1 MTKRSSGLTAKPLS
15 SERSAG
21 TSTWDRLNATIT
33 LLNIIDLLT
42 VTIINICPTIW
53 LFLNDLLCKLR
64 RDNCW
69 QMSTKSTA
77 YRRTYSQNILCK
89 KKKNRTTHKLIT
101 TDKRRWFFHTL
112 ASRIYW
118 PVTHLHGPCFI
129 QQLFCVTSA
138 LKSNHGKK
146 YIWTL
151 WKIITENTL
160 PTFSCY
166 FARLMH

>member
-53 LFLNDLLCKLR
+53 LFLSDLLYKLR

-89 KKKNRTTHKLIT
+89 KKKKKKKERPTLTNHNWQTPLILP
-101 TDKRRWFFHTL
+101 HIGI
-112 ASRIYW
+112 A
-118 PVTHLHGPCFI
+118 HLLTCN
-129 QQLFCVTSA
+129 S
-138 LKSNHGKK
+138 
-146 YIWTL
+146 
-151 WKIITENTL
+151 
-160 PTFSCY
+160 
-166 FARLMH
+166 FARTILYTVTVLRNFSA

>member
-53 LFLNDLLCKLR
+53 PFFLSDLLCKLR

-89 KKKNRTTHKLIT
+89 KKQKKTERPTLTNHNWQTPLI
-101 TDKRRWFFHTL
+101 L
-112 ASRIYW
+112 PPIGIA
-118 PVTHLHGPCFI
+118 HLLTCN
-129 QQLFCVTSA
+129 S
-138 LKSNHGKK
+138 
-146 YIWTL
+146 
-151 WKIITENTL
+151 
-160 PTFSCY
+160 
-166 FARLMH
+166 FARTMLYTATVLRNFST

>member
-21 TSTWDRLNATIT
+21 TSIWDRLNATIT

-53 LFLNDLLCKLR
+53 LFLSDLLYKLR

-77 YRRTYSQNILCK
+77 YRRKKTQNILCK
-89 KKKNRTTHKLIT
+89 KTKKKTERPTLTNHNWQTPLILP
-101 TDKRRWFFHTL
+101 HIGI
-112 ASRIYW
+112 A
-118 PVTHLHGPCFI
+118 HLLTCN
-129 QQLFCVTSA
+129 S
-138 LKSNHGKK
+138 
-146 YIWTL
+146 
-151 WKIITENTL
+151 
-160 PTFSCY
+160 
-166 FARLMH
+166 FARTMLYTATVLRNFSV